1 MMTPPEFTITTAQV
15 DPQSYVVAVTGEV
28 DMHEAPA
35 LERELAKI
43 AMRGGRRVIV
53 DFMAA
58 DFIDSTVLGVLVRE
72 LDRLRPAGGDV
83 LVVSS
88 DPRILRVFEITGLD
102 RMFTIE
108 PNLADAVAP
117 GAAT

>member
-1 MMTPPEFTITTAQV
+1 MTPPEFSITTAQV
-15 DPQSYVVAVTGEV
+15 GPDSYVVALAGEV
-28 DMHEAPA
+28 DMYEAPA
-35 LERELAKI
+35 LERDLAKI
-43 AMRGGRRVIV
+43 AVRGGRRVIV
-53 DFMAA
+53 DFTST

-72 LDRLRPAGGDV
+72 VKRLRPGGGDL

-88 DPRILRVFEITGLD
+88 DPRILRAFQITGLD

-108 PNLADAVAP
+108 PNLADAVAL